1 MPVDIANTIL
11 NASPYFDDY
20 SEDKNFHRV
29 LFRPS
34 VAVQARELNQIQSI
48 LQNQIERFGQH
59 IFKDG
64 SIIKGCGISY
74 VKNIDYVS
82 IEDKFV
88 TNTSLSSTNSQ
99 FVNAIAVGN
108 TSGVVAQIVSAREG
122 FKASATPA
130 RFFIKYTQPGTN
142 TQVTRFEE
150 GEYLNI
156 YVPGKSYVDKVI
168 LTVNTAAT
176 VNTTN
181 FPINSKIVNETSRAR
196 GFVVNAYSNSSGD
209 YIELRNVRKTFFGGD
224 SVILSTDSAITATVD
239 DVDYITFAN
248 SLVDSVQVLVTNNV
262 LGYIS
267 LGYAYGVAVSP
278 GIVFHKGHFIKV
290 DSHIT
295 LINENVPDPSGKVL
309 YFSTT
314 EEIIKETSDS
324 SLYDN
329 ASGTTNL
336 NAPGAHRLKLSS
348 TLIARDK
355 TGANSI
361 SNTEV
366 AFPIIEFG
374 DNGAIFEKTD
384 AQYNVLEDK
393 MAQKTFEESGH
404 YVVEPFSVTTKP
416 GNNSINEF
424 NYEVSR
430 GLAYVK
436 GYRIPFSSSQ
446 DVISRRG
453 VDTISESEKI
463 TTIGYGSYVEIK
475 EVVGFFP
482 TDQTVQVVFYGTAQE
497 AVTNE
502 VMAGEAVTGTI
513 VGYANA
519 RAIKFVDDGTTKKG
533 NPAAKYRLY
542 IFNYR
547 PVGTFSFK
555 DARSVV
561 YHTDTANSTN
571 SQAFADLVLTNSL
584 PNILE
589 ANGQA
594 MFFSL
599 GAKAVKNL
607 LDKNGDSDTN
617 YYYIAANTTAVINV
631 TSGLVSFDVGTLR
644 GQLGFSGDPTSG
656 IASDLA
662 ESKIEIIPTSGN
674 ASTVALTGTV
684 AASATNVIS
693 GTSTTFTDDFV
704 VGECIEFI
712 GAAVTRRITAIASNT
727 SLTVNSNVTAAANTY
742 RRVHLKG
749 STIALNPATGS
760 KRSVS
765 VTPDRQTA
773 TANLGVN
780 YTGTTTATVRFQA
793 YNNEASHLR
802 KDLNRDCL
810 VIINTGNNAV
820 TNSKGPWS
828 LGVPDV
834 FRLTGVY
841 LGTNTTNF
849 IKSQNRVSDFVLDS
863 GQRDS
868 FYDHARISLSPT
880 ASIGSLT
887 NNCILV
893 QFDCFTPNASSGEG
907 FFSVESYP
915 ANDNINANT
924 SVYIKTYE
932 IPLYSTTVAN
942 SVVTYDLRDVVDF
955 RPFKANTAAITT
967 LPSAATINPPTT
979 NTFNSNTINYNP
991 IPGEDFIS
999 NFTYYLGRK
1008 DRLTLDSDGTFKI
1021 QEGLPD
1027 RFPRLPAAQPDVLS
1041 IAEVTVPPYPSLTD
1055 VERLAVS
1062 RSDYNIRY
1070 DVLTHKRFT
1079 MKDISILEKRIERL
1093 EYYTTLTM
1101 LESLAL
1107 QTTISDDN
1115 GDARFQNGFFV
1126 DPFVSHVFGR
1136 TDDLEYKVAIDEK
1149 KGLLRPSFIPEV
1161 VEMEFDTDTSSYS
1174 NVTVTG
1180 GMVTLTYTSESYVE
1194 QPYASDPVNV
1204 SGVPILWNGTIDIR
1218 PKTTNS
1224 IEYLTSALAVGS
1236 TSKVA
1241 ESYTKMAAVT
1251 PGTANYGWWREDIQT
1266 SDDFNVNAST
1276 NDARAASSVAMQT
1289 TKQMTGENGQNVT
1302 SGIVYMSA
1310 EKVFAFRAVGLK
1322 PNTIHYLFINGNNNS
1337 QLAALGELS
1346 GSTNPD
1352 ESFVTRTSP
1361 WNTPLESD
1369 SRGEIVGKFILPQ
1382 NSVSSGTHKL
1392 TLRNRNTI
1400 SSGIDESFAEGLFA
1414 VAIDLR
1420 DPPIQPQPNT
1430 QPPPANTG
1438 ANTGANTPVTPGNTQ
1453 PTPNVI
1459 ARFVVSG
1466 EQTIYAVAN
1475 STGYMPNG
1483 EFSITFTDDSFVKD
1497 GTITAYNWTFGA
1509 IADVIECSSNTQT
1522 GAGPHTIT
1530 YKTTDSIQDVT
1541 ASLKVTDNA
1550 SRVSETSQT
1559 FTLRKLPKIING
1571 GNTAANTTAAVP
1583 NCNLTLLSS
1592 VYDEVSDI
1600 FDYFRWGYTNVD
1612 PGLFGLN
1619 VSYPYAFFTY
1629 DTAAALSTIAVLKII
1644 AKPDKDYE
1652 GNVVWAVTTLS
1663 GPTITEYEYANL
1675 TQVYV
1680 TAGGSGYSNA
1690 DTVRFSNGQVDAF
1703 GSVSTNTTG
1712 GITKVILSSFGNFSN
1727 GAPVST
1733 STFIANS
1740 TVNNSFTMTGSGHTN
1755 TSIQVTINGVVQ
1767 LGGTDYSVS
1776 GGSTLVLST
1785 NAALNDYV
1793 TVYYSING
1801 APGTGLIGVNNIRV
1815 QIANSTAPAN
1825 STNGNTSAGAGASL
1839 LLISGD
1845 TANTVSGTARL
1856 SNDLLTLRSNASNT
1870 TPSVVQVKADM
1881 FLSNGYANS
1890 IANVTQ
1896 VFTLRSTS
1904 TPPTNPPP
1912 TTPGGRGGRGGDGG
1926 GGARDRERVKHK

>member
-20 SEDKNFHRV
+20 NEDKNFHRV

-34 VAVQARELNQIQSI
+34 VAVQARELNQVQSI

-59 IFKDG
+59 VFKDG
-64 SIIKGCGISY
+64 STVKGCGIAY
-74 VKNIDYVS
+74 LNNIDYVS
-82 IEDKFV
+82 IDDKFV
-88 TNTSLSSTNSQ
+88 SNTSLSSTNAQ

-108 TSGVVAQIVSAREG
+108 TSGVVASIISAREG
-122 FKASATPA
+122 FKASSTPA
-130 RFFIKYTQPGTN
+130 RFFITYTQQGN
-142 TQVTRFEE
+142 NNETRFAE

-156 YVPGKSYVDKVI
+156 YVPGKSYIDKVVLSI
-168 LTVNTAAT
+168 NTAAT

-181 FPINSKIVNETSRAR
+181 FPVNAKVSNPTSRAR
-196 GFVVNAYSNSSGD
+196 GFIVNAYSNSSGD
-209 YIELRNVRKTFFGGD
+209 YLELRNVRKTFFAND
-224 SVILSTDSAITATVD
+224 ALILSSDSAISAEVL
-239 DVDYITFAN
+239 DVDYITFSN
-248 SLVDSVQVLVTNNV
+248 SLVDSVQVLFTNNV
-262 LGYIS
+262 LGYTS
-267 LGYAYGVAVSP
+267 LGYAYGVGVSP
-278 GIVFHKGHFIKV
+278 GIIYHKGHFIKV
-290 DSHIT
+290 
-295 LINENVPDPSGKVL
+295 NEHTTIVNEDNPDPSGKVL

-314 EEIIKETSDS
+314 EEVIKETSDS

-336 NAPGAHRLKLSS
+336 NAPGAHRLKLTS
-348 TLIARDK
+348 TIVARDK
-355 TGANSI
+355 VGANSI

-366 AFPIIEFG
+366 AFPIVEFG
-374 DNGAIFEKTD
+374 DTGAIIERTD
-384 AQYNVLEDK
+384 PQYNILEDK
-393 MAQKTFEESGH
+393 MAEKIFEESGH
-404 YVVEPFSVTTKP
+404 YIVEPFAVTTKP

-436 GYRIPFSSSQ
+436 GYRKPFVGTQ
-446 DVISRRG
+446 PVISRRG
-453 VDTISESEKI
+453 TDTISESEKI
-463 TTIGYGSYVEIK
+463 TTIGYGNYVEIK

-482 TDQTVQVVFYGTAQE
+482 TDQTVEVVLYGTAQG
-497 AVTNE
+497 AITNE
-502 VMAGEAVTGTI
+502 VMAGEAATGTI

-519 RAIKFVDDGTTKKG
+519 RAIKFIDDSSIKKG
-533 NPAAKYRLY
+533 NPEAKYRLF

-547 PVGTFSFK
+547 PVGTYSFK

-561 YHTDTANSTN
+561 YHTGTANSTN

-584 PNILE
+584 PNLLE

-607 LDKNGDSDTN
+607 QDADGNDDSN
-617 YYYIAANTTAVINV
+617 YYYIAANTTAIINV
-631 TSGLVSFDVGTLR
+631 TSGLVSFGVGTLK
-644 GQLGFSGDPTSG
+644 GQIGFSGNP
-656 IASDLA
+656 ALDLG

-674 ASTVALTGTV
+674 ASTVALSGTA
-684 AASATNVIS
+684 AASATNVIT
-693 GTSTTFTDDFV
+693 GTSTTFTSDFV

-712 GAAVTRRITAIASNT
+712 GAAQTRRITAVTSNT
-727 SLTVNSNVTAAANTY
+727 SLTVNANVTAVANTY

-749 STIALNPATGS
+749 STIALNPATGN
-760 KRSVS
+760 KRTVTVS
-765 VTPDRQTA
+765 EDRKTA
-773 TANLGVN
+773 TANLGVD

-793 YNNEASHLR
+793 YNNEASHLG
-802 KDLNRDCL
+802 KDVNRNCL

-820 TNSKGPWS
+820 TNGTGPWS
-828 LGVPDV
+828 LGIPDV

-841 LGTNTTNF
+841 LGSNATNF
-849 IKSQNRVSDFVLDS
+849 VTTQNRVNDFILDT

-868 FYDHARISLSPT
+868 YYDHARISLAPAS
-880 ASIGSLT
+880 SIGSLA
-887 NNCILV
+887 NNHLLV

-924 SVYIKTYE
+924 SVYIRTYE
-932 IPLYSTTVAN
+932 IPQYTTTAAN
-942 SVVTYDLRDVVDF
+942 AVVTYDLRDVVDF

-967 LPSAATINPPTT
+967 ALGSATINPPIT

-1008 DRLTLDSDGTFKI
+1008 DRLTLNSDGIFKV

-1027 RFPRLPAAQPDVLS
+1027 RFPRLPAANPDVLT
-1041 IAEVTVPPYPSLTD
+1041 IAEVTIPPYPSLTD
-1055 VERLAVS
+1055 TERLSVF
-1062 RSDYNIRY
+1062 RTDYNIKY
-1070 DVLTHKRFT
+1070 DVLSHKRFT

-1093 EYYTTLTM
+1093 EYYTTLNM

-1126 DPFVSHVFGR
+1126 DPFTSHAFGR
-1136 TDDLEYKVAIDEK
+1136 TDDIEYKVAIDEK
-1149 KGLLRPSFIPEV
+1149 KGLLRPSFIPDV
-1161 VEMEFDTDTSSYS
+1161 VEMEVDTQANSSL
-1174 NVTVTG
+1174 NVAVTG
-1180 GMVTLTYTSESYVE
+1180 GMISLAYTHELYID

-1204 SGVPILWNGTIDIR
+1204 SGVPIKWNGIIDIR
-1218 PKTTNS
+1218 PKVTNS
-1224 IEYLTSALAVGS
+1224 VEYLKPALSVGS

-1241 ESYTKMAAVT
+1241 ESYSKMVAVT
-1251 PGTANYGWWREDIQT
+1251 PGTANYGWWRGEIQT
-1266 SDDFNVNAST
+1266 NDDYNIGNSG
-1276 NDARAASSVAMQT
+1276 NDARNASSLAIQT
-1289 TKQMTGENGQNVT
+1289 TKQMTGENGEAVST
-1302 SGIVYMSA
+1302 GIVYLSA

-1369 SRGEIVGKFILPQ
+1369 SRGEIVGKFILPP

-1392 TLRNRNTI
+1392 TLRNRNTV

-1414 VAIDLR
+1414 VTLDLKN
-1420 DPPIQPQPNT
+1420 PPQPPQPNT

-1438 ANTGANTPVTPGNTQ
+1438 GNTGNANTPITPNTT

-1459 ARFVVSG
+1459 ARFIVTG

-1475 STGYMPNG
+1475 STGFMPNG
-1483 EFSITFTDDSFVKD
+1483 QFSLTFTDDSFVKD
-1497 GTITAYNWTFGA
+1497 GTITAYNWSFGA
-1509 IADVIECSSNTQT
+1509 IADVIECSSNTIT

-1530 YKTTDSIQDVT
+1530 YKTTDSVQDVT
-1541 ASLKVTDNA
+1541 VSLKVTDNA

-1559 FTLRKLPKIING
+1559 FTLRKLPKIIDG
-1571 GNTAANTTAAVP
+1571 GNTQPNTALVVP
-1583 NCNLTLLSS
+1583 SCNLVLLAS
-1592 VYDEVSDI
+1592 VYDEISDV

-1612 PGLFGLN
+1612 PLYFN
-1619 VSYPYAFFTY
+1619 INMNYPYAYFTY
-1629 DTAAALSTIAVLKII
+1629 DTAAALSTTAVLKII

-1652 GNVVWAVTTLS
+1652 GNVVWTVTTLS

-1680 TAGGSGYSNA
+1680 TAGGSGYSNS

-1703 GSVSTNTTG
+1703 GTVSTNTTG
-1712 GITKVILSSFGNFSN
+1712 GIARVTLTSFGNFSN
-1727 GAPVST
+1727 GAPVGT

-1755 TSIQVTINGVVQ
+1755 TSVQVTINGVVQ
-1767 LGGTDYSVS
+1767 LGGTDYSIS

-1801 APGTGLIGVNNIRV
+1801 TPGTGLIGVNNIRV
-1815 QIANSTAPAN
+1815 QVANSTAPAN
-1825 STNGNTSAGAGASL
+1825 NTNGNTSTGTGASL
-1839 LLISGD
+1839 LLIAGD
-1845 TANTVSGTARL
+1845 TANTVPGSARL
-1856 SNDLLTLRSNASNT
+1856 RNDLLTLRSNAAND
-1870 TPSVVQVKADM
+1870 TPSVVQVKGEM
-1881 FLSNGYANS
+1881 FLANGYANS
-1890 IANVTQ
+1890 VANVTQ
-1896 VFTLRSTS
+1896 VFTLKSTS
-1904 TPPTNPPP
+1904 VPPSSPPPTNP
-1912 TTPGGRGGRGGDGG
+1912 GG
-1926 GGARDRERVKHK
+1926 GGGGGGRPPLSDDYYLRPVRHK

>member
-34 VAVQARELNQIQSI
+34 VAVQARELNQVQSI
-48 LQNQIERFGQH
+48 VQNQIERFGQH

-74 VKNIDYVS
+74 LKNVDYVS
-82 IEDKFV
+82 IEDRFV

-130 RFFIKYTQPGTN
+130 RFFIKYTQPGN
-142 TQVTRFEE
+142 NNETRFTE

-168 LTVNTAAT
+168 LQINTAVT

-181 FPINSKIVNETSRAR
+181 FPVGSKIINEASRAR

-209 YIELRNVRKTFFGGD
+209 YVELRNVRKTFYTND
-224 SVILSTDSAITATVD
+224 SVVLSSDAAITATVD

-248 SLVDSVQVLVTNNV
+248 SLVDSVQVLVSNGV
-262 LGYIS
+262 LGYTS

-278 GIVFHKGHFIKV
+278 GIIFHKGHFIRV

-295 LINENVPDPSGKVL
+295 LVNENTPDPTGKVL

-314 EEIIKETSDS
+314 EEVIKETNDS

-348 TLIARDK
+348 TLVARDK
-355 TGANSI
+355 VGANAV

-366 AFPIIEFG
+366 AFPIVEFG
-374 DNGAIFEKTD
+374 NNGPIIQRVDT
-384 AQYNVLEDK
+384 QYNVLEEK
-393 MAQKTFEESGH
+393 FAKEKFEESGH
-404 YVVEPFSVTTKP
+404 YVVEPFTVTTKP

-436 GYRIPFSSSQ
+436 GYRLPFVGTQ

-463 TTIGYGSYVEIK
+463 TTIAYGNYVEVK
-475 EVVGFFP
+475 EVMGFFP
-482 TDQTVQVVFYGTAQE
+482 TDQTAEVVFYGTAQG
-497 AVTNE
+497 AITNE
-502 VMAGEAVTGTI
+502 VMAGEAASGTI
-513 VGYANA
+513 VGYGNI
-519 RAIKFVDDGTTKKG
+519 RSIKFVDDGVTKKG
-533 NPAAKYRLY
+533 NPDAKYRLY
-542 IFNYR
+542 VFNYR
-547 PVGTFSFK
+547 PVGNYSFK

-561 YHTDTANSTN
+561 YHSGTANSTN
-571 SQAFADLVLTNSL
+571 SLAFADLVLTNSL
-584 PNILE
+584 PNLLE

-599 GAKAVKNL
+599 NAKAVKNL
-607 LDKNGDSDTN
+607 RDQNNDADTN
-617 YYYIAANTTAVINV
+617 YYYIAANTTAQIAV
-631 TSGLVSFDVGTLR
+631 TNGQVSFGIGTLK
-644 GQLGFSGDPTSG
+644 GQLGFSG
-656 IASDLA
+656 ASDLS

-674 ASTVALTGTV
+674 ASTIALSGTV
-684 AASATNVIS
+684 AASATNVIT
-693 GTSTTFTDDFV
+693 GTGTTFTDDFV
-704 VGECIEFI
+704 VGECIEFV
-712 GAAVTRRITAIASNT
+712 GAATTRRITAISSNT
-727 SLTVNSNVTAAANTY
+727 SLTVNSNVTAVANTY
-742 RRVHLKG
+742 RRVHVKG
-749 STIALNPATGS
+749 STIALNPATGN
-760 KRSVS
+760 KRTISVA
-765 VTPDRQTA
+765 TNGETA
-773 TANLGVN
+773 VANLGVD
-780 YTGTTTATVRFQA
+780 YTGTTTVTVRYQA
-793 YNNEASHLR
+793 YNNEAVNLS

-810 VIINTGNNAV
+810 VIINTGNNAASSA
-820 TNSKGPWS
+820 TGPWS

-834 FRLTGVY
+834 FKLKSVY
-841 LGTNTTNF
+841 LGTNATNF
-849 IKSQNRVSDFVLDS
+849 VTSQNKVSDFILDS
-863 GQRDS
+863 GQRDTH
-868 FYDHARISLSPT
+868 YDHARISLSPT
-880 ASIGSLT
+880 SSISSLA
-887 NNCILV
+887 NNWLLI
-893 QFDCFTPNASSGEG
+893 QFDCFTPNATSGEG

-924 SVYIKTYE
+924 SVYIRTYE
-932 IPLYSTTVAN
+932 IPQYTTTVAN
-942 SVVTYDLRDVVDF
+942 ASVTYDLRDVVDF
-955 RPFKANTAAITT
+955 RPYKANTANVTNSLA
-967 LPSAATINPPTT
+967 SATINPAVT
-979 NTFNSNTINYNP
+979 NTFNSNTTIYNP

-1008 DRLTLDSDGTFKI
+1008 DRLTLDSDGFFKI

-1027 RFPRLPAAQPDVLS
+1027 RFPRLPPANPDVLT
-1041 IAEVTVPPYPSLTD
+1041 IADVTIPPYPSLTD
-1055 VERLAVS
+1055 SERLATQ
-1062 RSDYNIRY
+1062 RTDYNIKY
-1070 DVLTHKRFT
+1070 DILTHKRFT

-1093 EYYTTLTM
+1093 EYYTTLNM
-1101 LESLAL
+1101 LETLAL
-1107 QTTISDDN
+1107 QTTISDEN

-1126 DPFVSHVFGR
+1126 DPFVSHIFGR
-1136 TDDLEYKVAIDEK
+1136 TDDLDYKIAIDEK

-1161 VEMEFDTDTSSYS
+1161 VEMEFDTSSGSYS
-1174 NVTVTG
+1174 NVAITG
-1180 GMVTLTYTSESYVE
+1180 GMVSLAYTSEAYIE
-1194 QPYASDPVNV
+1194 QPYASDPVNI
-1204 SGVPILWNGTIDIR
+1204 SGVPILWNGIIDIR
-1218 PKTTNS
+1218 PKLTNS
-1224 IEYLTSALAVGS
+1224 IQYLQPAVAVSS
-1236 TSKVA
+1236 TSQVA
-1241 ESYTKMAAVT
+1241 QAYTNMSSVT

-1266 SDDFNVNAST
+1266 NDDYNVGTSN
-1276 NDARAASSVAMQT
+1276 NDARAAASIAMQT
-1289 TKQMTGENGQNVT
+1289 TKQMTGENGEKVS
-1302 SGIVYMSA
+1302 SGIVYMAA

-1337 QLAALGELS
+1337 QFAALGEIS
-1346 GSTNPD
+1346 NASATD
-1352 ESFVTRTSP
+1352 ESYVLRTSP

-1369 SRGEIVGKFILPQ
+1369 SRGEIVGKFILPP
-1382 NSVSSGTHKL
+1382 NSVTSGTHKL

-1414 VAIDLR
+1414 VSIDLK
-1420 DPPIQPQPNT
+1420 DPPVQAQPNT

-1438 ANTGANTPVTPGNTQ
+1438 SNTGGNTSANTPVTGNTQ

-1459 ARFVVSG
+1459 ARFLVSG
-1466 EQTIYAVAN
+1466 DQTIYAVAN

-1483 EFSITFTDDSFVKD
+1483 QFSITFTDDSFVKD
-1497 GTITAYNWTFGA
+1497 GTITAYNWSFGA
-1509 IADVIECSSNTQT
+1509 IADLVECSSNTTT

-1530 YKTTDSIQDVT
+1530 YKTADAVQDVT
-1541 ASLKVTDNA
+1541 ISLKVTDSA
-1550 SRVSETSQT
+1550 SRVSESVETI
-1559 FTLRKLPKIING
+1559 TLRKLPKIVDG
-1571 GNTAANTTAAVP
+1571 GNTAPNTALVVP
-1583 NCNLTLLSS
+1583 SCNLYLLPS
-1592 VYDEVSDI
+1592 VFDEVSDVY
-1600 FDYFRWGYTNVD
+1600 DYNVWGYRNID
-1612 PGLFGLN
+1612 PTFYN
-1619 VSYPYAFFTY
+1619 IEINYPYAYFTY
-1629 DTAAALSTIAVLKII
+1629 DTVSALRTTAVMKII

-1652 GNVVWAVTTLS
+1652 GNVVWTVTTLS

-1680 TAGGSGYSNA
+1680 TAGGSGYSNS

-1703 GSVSTNTTG
+1703 GTVSTNSTG
-1712 GITKVILSSFGNFSN
+1712 GISKVTLTSFGNFSN
-1727 GAPVST
+1727 GTPAAT
-1733 STFIANS
+1733 STFVANS

-1755 TSIQVTINGVVQ
+1755 TNIQVTINGVVQ
-1767 LGGTDYSVS
+1767 LGGVDYSVS

-1793 TVYYSING
+1793 TVYYSVTG
-1801 APGTGLIGVNNIRV
+1801 TPGTGLIGVNNIRV
-1815 QIANSTAPAN
+1815 QVANSSAPAN
-1825 STNGNTSAGAGASL
+1825 STNGNTSLGTGASL

-1845 TANTVSGTARL
+1845 TANSIPGSARVT
-1856 SNDLLTLRSNASNT
+1856 NDILTLRSNISNT
-1870 TPSVVQVKADM
+1870 TPSVVEVKADL

-1890 IANVTQ
+1890 VANVTQ

-1904 TPPTNPPP
+1904 VPPSKPAPVYP
-1912 TTPGGRGGRGGDGG
+1912 GG
-1926 GGARDRERVKHK
+1926 GGGGRPYNPYSDDRGPIRHK